1 MGRLVADATDLDVI
15 IRATQRGVKPAG
27 SDDVILHRLVE
38 LARDDDL
45 AGRVLVQRLL
55 PGLISQ
61 AAAHRDYFEI
71 IDPIELVV
79 PAAWLALRTFD
90 TERRRQHIAASLIS
104 DAVFSAFRAPLRRR
118 SSSEEV
124 RSPDRFEEDAGRLA
138 SATAMEELADVVRD
152 ARCAGVPTG
161 DIELLR
167 RLAQVESPSTVADER
182 NVTSRTI
189 RNHRDRAVERV
200 RAALAIAA

>member
-1 MGRLVADATDLDVI
+1 MI
-15 IRATQRGVKPAG
+15 SRAC
-27 SDDVILHRLVE
+27 
-38 LARDDDL
+38 
-45 AGRVLVQRLL
+45 
-55 PGLISQ
+55 
-61 AAAHRDYFEI
+61 AHRDYFEI

-90 TERRRQHIAASLIS
+90 TERRRRHIAASLIS
-104 DAVFSAFRAPLRRR
+104 DAVFAAFRAPLRRR

-124 RSPDRFEEDAGRLA
+124 RSPERFEEDADALA
-138 SATAMEELADVVRD
+138 PRSAMEELAEVVRD
-152 ARCAGVPTG
+152 ARGAGVPTG

-182 NVTSRTI
+182 KVTSRTI

-200 RAALAIAA
+200 RAGPRHRRLNVRDVSPMASDTIGTGYWVKLGWRFSRKAVNPSWASAIIAALAMASMATS